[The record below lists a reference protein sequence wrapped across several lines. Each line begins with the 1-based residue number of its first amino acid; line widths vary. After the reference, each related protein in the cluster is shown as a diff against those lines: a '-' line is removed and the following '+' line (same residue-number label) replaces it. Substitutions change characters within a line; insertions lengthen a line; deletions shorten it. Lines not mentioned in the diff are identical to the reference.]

1 MSVVSTMVSERHR
14 LLTRAVQTLIG
25 ICNGLVADG
34 ELNDHE
40 ICFLKTWILENNE
53 VLTAW
58 PGDVIGKKVEVILAD
73 GTVTSTER
81 EELLDLLRSATMN
94 SFVETGAASPD
105 APSALAV
112 DDSVEVG
119 FHDSHFCFS
128 GKFLFGTKNACMRAT
143 TSLGGIVEENMTQI
157 VDYLVIGS
165 LVKNDWAY
173 PSHGR
178 KIEQAATLRQVRGKP
193 MIISEERWIEAVKK
207 AAL

>member
-1 MSVVSTMVSERHR
+1 MGVISTMVSERHR

-40 ICFLKTWILENNE
+40 IRFLKTWILENQE
-53 VLTAW
+53 VLTVW
-58 PGDVIGKKVEVILAD
+58 PGDVIGNKVEAILAD
-73 GTVTSTER
+73 GIVAPSER
-81 EELLDLLRSATMN
+81 EELLELLRSATMN

-112 DDSVEVG
+112 DDAVEVG
-119 FHDSHFCFS
+119 FHGSHFCFS

-143 TSLGGIVEENMTQI
+143 TSLGGLVEETMTQT

-178 KIEQAATLRQVRGKP
+178 KIEQAANLRKVRGKP
-193 MIISEERWIEAVKK
+193 MIISEEHWKEAVEK
-207 AAL
+207 AML